1 MLKKLF
7 LAFVAAVAVL
17 LVWAALR
24 PDHFSVQRSVV
35 VAAAPEAVYPLVS
48 DLRAFNRWNPFA
60 AQDPAIKIE
69 YEALTAG
76 PGAAYRWT
84 GEKAGAGR
92 MAITEAVAPT
102 KVLVA
107 LDFTAPMEGHNT
119 VEFSLVPQGP
129 GRTQV
134 TWAMRGP
141 MPYLNRLVTIFFD
154 MDAMV
159 GGQFESGLAALKAL
173 AEKP

>member
-1 MLKKLF
+1 MLRTL
-7 LAFVAAVAVL
+7 LLVVVAAITVL
-17 LVWAALR
+17 LLWAAAR
-24 PDHFSVQRSVV
+24 PGHFALQRSVV
-35 VAAAPEAVYPLVS
+35 IQAPPEKVYPFVS

-60 AQDPAIKIE
+60 AQDPAIRIT
-69 YEALTAG
+69 YDAVSAG
-76 PGAAYRWT
+76 PGAAYTWQ
-84 GEKAGAGR
+84 GEKSGAGR
-92 MAITEAVAPT
+92 MAITEAVAPA

-119 VEFSLVPQGP
+119 VEFSLAPQGA
-129 GRTQV
+129 GATQV